1 MSKYKILQ
9 VIRNVPYSDEDRQI
23 IADYIDSTEQIS
35 VLNKE

>member
-1 MSKYKILQ
+1 
-9 VIRNVPYSDEDRQI
+9 VPYSDEDRQI